1 MSKTWKRRSL
11 KSFKVLIFE
20 NATANFLFYGIEIRY
35 LCIGSNQDLMHAKN
49 LPHSKIE
56 KFDARCYF
64 TSKCKIS
71 PRVIYFCSG
80 II

>member
-49 LPHSKIE
+49 LPHSN
-56 KFDARCYF
+56 
-64 TSKCKIS
+64 
-71 PRVIYFCSG
+71 
-80 II
+80 